1 MSKSD
6 VFHLGLTKND
16 LQGAQLAIVPGD
28 PERVEKIAALMDK
41 PVKLASH
48 REFTSWR
55 AELDG
60 KAVIVC
66 STGIGGPSTSIAVEE
81 LAQLGIRTFLR
92 IGTTGAIQP
101 HINVGD
107 VLVTTASVRL
117 DGASLHFAP
126 MEFPAVADF
135 ACTTALVE
143 AAKSIGAT
151 THVGV
156 TASSDTFYPG
166 QERYDTYSGRVV
178 RRFKGSMEEWQ
189 AMGVMNYEMESA
201 TLLTMCASQGLRAG
215 MVAGVIV
222 NRTQQEIP
230 NAETMKQT
238 ESHAV
243 KNRRGS
249 GPSSAV
255 ILLSFAK
262 ADAFGLFFLRGASQ
276 EIPFKLDV
284 YTAQFYFVQDSV
296 VPGEV
301 LWILLL

>member
-1 MSKSD
+1 MQDIGMQFHIHCKAGD
-6 VFHLGLTKND
+6 VGRYVFL
-16 LQGAQLAIVPGD
+16 PGD
-28 PERVEKIAALMDK
+28 PGRCASIASYFDNPVHIGMNREYNIYTGTLLGEK
-41 PVKLASH
+41 V
-48 REFTSWR
+48 T
-55 AELDG
+55 
-60 KAVIVC
+60 VC

-126 MEFPAVADF
+126 LEFPAVADF
-135 ACTTALVE
+135 ECTTALVE

-178 RRFKGSMEEWQ
+178 RHFKGSMEEWQ

-238 ESHAV
+238 ESQAV
-243 KNRRGS
+243 KIVVEAARR
-249 GPSSAV
+249 
-255 ILLSFAK
+255 LL
-262 ADAFGLFFLRGASQ
+262 
-276 EIPFKLDV
+276 
-284 YTAQFYFVQDSV
+284 
-296 VPGEV
+296 
-301 LWILLL
+301 

>member
-1 MSKSD
+1 
-6 VFHLGLTKND
+6 
-16 LQGAQLAIVPGD
+16 
-28 PERVEKIAALMDK
+28 MDK
-41 PVKLASH
+41 PVKLAAH
-48 REFTSWR
+48 REFTTWR

-107 VLVTTASVRL
+107 VLV
-117 DGASLHFAP
+117 
-126 MEFPAVADF
+126 
-135 ACTTALVE
+135 E
-143 AAKSIGAT
+143 AAKSVGAT

-166 QERYDTYSGRVV
+166 QERYDTFSGRVV
-178 RRFKGSMEEWQ
+178 SRFKGSMEEWQ
-189 AMGVMNYEMESA
+189 SMGVMNYEMESA

-243 KNRRGS
+243 KIVVEAARRL
-249 GPSSAV
+249 
-255 ILLSFAK
+255 I
-262 ADAFGLFFLRGASQ
+262 
-276 EIPFKLDV
+276 
-284 YTAQFYFVQDSV
+284 
-296 VPGEV
+296 
-301 LWILLL
+301 